1 MSKLTKTSFKK
12 EKKPKE
18 LKELEELEK
27 IIFKKRKK
35 SKKIKKKKEKI
46 RSKKLVRKKEKR
58 LAEKKPVKR
67 PAKKI
72 RVEKIEEIKI
82 EKPIEKKPIE
92 KPVEKKSIKRV
103 EEKEKVEKE
112 KIRESLV
119 EEIMT
124 RNVIKVKPDD
134 NLSYIVQL
142 LAEKNI
148 SGLPVVE
155 GNKFVGV
162 ISESDIIKILGSKSI
177 LELDTLGL
185 KKLKYIKVSEAMN
198 KNPIAIYEKAKVSRA
213 ADLMNKYDISRL
225 PVINESG
232 ELVGIVTKKDIIKG
246 ISKDFLV
253 RVIKEPEKQLEFVET
268 YLDEILKI
276 VEREGSVSIDE
287 IRKRLEIPESKI
299 EEWGKVLEK
308 HNLIE
313 VYYPPVGKP
322 VFKKKEVK
330 I

>member
-1 MSKLTKTSFKK
+1 MPKSTKTILKK
-12 EKKPKE
+12 EKSKG

-35 SKKIKKKKEKI
+35 SRKIKKKAKKVEEKPKTAEKKEI
-46 RSKKLVRKKEKR
+46 KKEKP
-58 LAEKKPVKR
+58 AEKKPLEKEQI
-67 PAKKI
+67 KKA
-72 RVEKIEEIKI
+72 E
-82 EKPIEKKPIE
+82 EKK
-92 KPVEKKSIKRV
+92 
-103 EEKEKVEKE
+103 KVEKE
-112 KIRESLV
+112 KVRESLV

-134 NLSYIVQL
+134 NLSYVVQL
-142 LAEKNI
+142 LSEKNI

-162 ISESDIIKILGSKSI
+162 ISESDIIKIIGSKSL

-198 KNPIAIYEKAKVSRA
+198 KRPIAIYEKAKVSKA

-232 ELVGIVTKKDIIKG
+232 ELVGIVTRKDIIKG
-246 ISKDFLV
+246 ISRDFLV

-287 IRKRLEIPESKI
+287 IRKRLEIPENKI
-299 EEWGKVLEK
+299 EEWGRILEK

-330 I
+330 V

>member
-1 MSKLTKTSFKK
+1 MKIAFLFTTFLSLLSSKIRIKTTNFIIGKMVRKRTKKKDSF
-12 EKKPKE
+12 
-18 LKELEELEK
+18 LELEK
-27 IIFKKRKK
+27 LKKEVLKEEKRKTVKKRGKA
-35 SKKIKKKKEKI
+35 KEKV
-46 RSKKLVRKKEKR
+46 KKTR
-58 LAEKKPVKR
+58 
-67 PAKKI
+67 
-72 RVEKIEEIKI
+72 
-82 EKPIEKKPIE
+82 
-92 KPVEKKSIKRV
+92 
-103 EEKEKVEKE
+103 VEKE
-112 KIRESLV
+112 KSKKREMVRESTV

-124 RNVIKVKPDD
+124 RHVIKVKPDD
-134 NLSYIVQL
+134 NLSYVVQL

-162 ISESDIIKILGSKSI
+162 ISESDIIRVVGSKSL

-185 KKLKYIKVSEAMN
+185 KKLRDIKVREVMN
-198 KNPIAIYEKAKVSRA
+198 KKPIAIYVKSKVSKA

-225 PVINESG
+225 PVINERG

-253 RVIKEPEKQLEFVET
+253 RVIKEPEKLGVEFIET
-268 YLDEILKI
+268 DLDEILKI

-287 IRKRLEIPESKI
+287 IKKRLEIPEEKI
-299 EEWGKVLEK
+299 EEWGRILEK

-322 VFKKKEVK
+322 IFKKKEVK
-330 I
+330 LK

>member
-1 MSKLTKTSFKK
+1 MKVAFLFTTFPSLLSSKIRIKTTNFIIGKMVRKRTKKKDSF
-12 EKKPKE
+12 
-18 LKELEELEK
+18 LELEK
-27 IIFKKRKK
+27 LKKEVLKEEKRKTVKKRGKA
-35 SKKIKKKKEKI
+35 KEKV
-46 RSKKLVRKKEKR
+46 KKTR
-58 LAEKKPVKR
+58 
-67 PAKKI
+67 
-72 RVEKIEEIKI
+72 
-82 EKPIEKKPIE
+82 
-92 KPVEKKSIKRV
+92 
-103 EEKEKVEKE
+103 VEKE
-112 KIRESLV
+112 KSKKREMVRESTV

-124 RNVIKVKPDD
+124 RHVIKVKPDD
-134 NLSYIVQL
+134 NLSYVVQL

-162 ISESDIIKILGSKSI
+162 ISESDIIRVVGSKSL

-185 KKLKYIKVSEAMN
+185 KKLRDIKVREVMN
-198 KNPIAIYEKAKVSRA
+198 KKPIAIYVKSKVSKA

-225 PVINESG
+225 PVINERG

-253 RVIKEPEKQLEFVET
+253 RVIKEPEKLGVEFIET
-268 YLDEILKI
+268 DLDEILKI

-287 IRKRLEIPESKI
+287 IKKRLEIPEEKI
-299 EEWGKVLEK
+299 EEWGRILEK

-322 VFKKKEVK
+322 IFKKKEVK
-330 I
+330 LK

>member
-1 MSKLTKTSFKK
+1 MPKSTKTILKK
-12 EKKPKE
+12 EKPKG

-27 IIFKKRKK
+27 IIFKRKK
-35 SKKIKKKKEKI
+35 SRKIKKKAKKVEEKPKTAEKKEI
-46 RSKKLVRKKEKR
+46 KKEKP
-58 LAEKKPVKR
+58 AEKKPLEKEQI
-67 PAKKI
+67 KKA
-72 RVEKIEEIKI
+72 E
-82 EKPIEKKPIE
+82 EKK
-92 KPVEKKSIKRV
+92 
-103 EEKEKVEKE
+103 KVEKE
-112 KIRESLV
+112 KVRESLV

-134 NLSYIVQL
+134 NLSYVVQL
-142 LAEKNI
+142 LSEKNI

-162 ISESDIIKILGSKSI
+162 ISESDIIKIIGSKSL

-198 KNPIAIYEKAKVSRA
+198 KRPIAIYEKAKVSKA

-232 ELVGIVTKKDIIKG
+232 ELVGIVTRKDIIKG
-246 ISKDFLV
+246 ISRDFLV

-287 IRKRLEIPESKI
+287 IRKRLEIPENKI
-299 EEWGKVLEK
+299 EEWGRILEK

-330 I
+330 V

>member
-1 MSKLTKTSFKK
+1 MKIAFLFTTFPSLLSSKIRIKTTNFIIGKMVRKRTKKKDSF
-12 EKKPKE
+12 
-18 LKELEELEK
+18 LELEK
-27 IIFKKRKK
+27 LKKEVLKEEKRKTAKKRGKA
-35 SKKIKKKKEKI
+35 KEKV
-46 RSKKLVRKKEKR
+46 KKTR
-58 LAEKKPVKR
+58 
-67 PAKKI
+67 
-72 RVEKIEEIKI
+72 
-82 EKPIEKKPIE
+82 
-92 KPVEKKSIKRV
+92 
-103 EEKEKVEKE
+103 VEKE
-112 KIRESLV
+112 KSKKREMVRESTV

-124 RNVIKVKPDD
+124 RHVIKVKPDD
-134 NLSYIVQL
+134 NLSYVVQL

-162 ISESDIIKILGSKSI
+162 ISESDIIRVVGSKSL

-185 KKLKYIKVSEAMN
+185 KKLRDIKVREVMN
-198 KNPIAIYEKAKVSRA
+198 KKPIAIYVKSKVSKA

-225 PVINESG
+225 PVINERG

-253 RVIKEPEKQLEFVET
+253 RVIKEPEKLGVEFIET
-268 YLDEILKI
+268 DLDEILKI

-287 IRKRLEIPESKI
+287 IKKRLEIPEEKI
-299 EEWGKVLEK
+299 EEWGRILEK

-322 VFKKKEVK
+322 IFKKKEVK
-330 I
+330 LK

>member
-1 MSKLTKTSFKK
+1 MKIAFLFTTFLSLLSSKIRIKTTNFIIGKMVRKRTKKKDSF
-12 EKKPKE
+12 
-18 LKELEELEK
+18 LELEK
-27 IIFKKRKK
+27 LKKEVLKEEKRKTAKKRGKA
-35 SKKIKKKKEKI
+35 KEKV
-46 RSKKLVRKKEKR
+46 KKTR
-58 LAEKKPVKR
+58 
-67 PAKKI
+67 
-72 RVEKIEEIKI
+72 
-82 EKPIEKKPIE
+82 
-92 KPVEKKSIKRV
+92 
-103 EEKEKVEKE
+103 VEKE
-112 KIRESLV
+112 KSKKREMVRESTV

-124 RNVIKVKPDD
+124 RHVIKVKPDD
-134 NLSYIVQL
+134 NLSYVVQL

-162 ISESDIIKILGSKSI
+162 ISESDIIRVVGSKSL

-185 KKLKYIKVSEAMN
+185 KKLRDIKVREVMN
-198 KNPIAIYEKAKVSRA
+198 KKPIAIYVKSKVSKA

-225 PVINESG
+225 PVINERG

-253 RVIKEPEKQLEFVET
+253 RVIKEPEKLGVEFIET
-268 YLDEILKI
+268 DLDEILKI

-287 IRKRLEIPESKI
+287 IKKRLEIPEEKI
-299 EEWGKVLEK
+299 EEWGRILEK

-322 VFKKKEVK
+322 IFKKKEVK
-330 I
+330 LK

>member
-1 MSKLTKTSFKK
+1 MVSLFEIFKSLFGKK
-12 EKKPKE
+12 EKVPRE
-18 LKELEELEK
+18 IKELEKLEK
-27 IIFKKRKK
+27 EILGKKKREVEKRRKK
-35 SKKIKKKKEKI
+35 SVKTKKRLGKKVK
-46 RSKKLVRKKEKR
+46 VKEKR
-58 LAEKKPVKR
+58 PKKR
-67 PAKKI
+67 
-72 RVEKIEEIKI
+72 
-82 EKPIEKKPIE
+82 
-92 KPVEKKSIKRV
+92 
-103 EEKEKVEKE
+103 E
-112 KIRESLV
+112 KIRESTV

-124 RNVIKVKPDD
+124 RHVIKVKPDD
-134 NLSYIVQL
+134 NLSYVVQL

-162 ISESDIIKILGSKSI
+162 ISESDIIRVVGSKSL

-185 KKLKYIKVSEAMN
+185 KKLRDIKVREAMN
-198 KNPIAIYEKAKVSRA
+198 KKPIAIYVKSKVSKA

-225 PVINESG
+225 PVINERG

-253 RVIKEPEKQLEFVET
+253 RVIKEPEKMGVEFIET
-268 YLDEILKI
+268 ELDEILKI

-287 IRKRLEIPESKI
+287 IKKRVEIPEEKI
-299 EEWGKVLEK
+299 EEWGRILEK

-322 VFKKKEVK
+322 IFKKKEVK
-330 I
+330 LK

>member
-1 MSKLTKTSFKK
+1 MPKPPKSGFKK
-12 EKKPKE
+12 EKKPKG
-18 LKELEELEK
+18 LKELEELERV
-27 IIFKKRKK
+27 IFKKRKK
-35 SKKIKKKKEKI
+35 LKKKIK
-46 RSKKLVRKKEKR
+46 SKKLVRKKM
-58 LAEKKPVKR
+58 KKE
-67 PAKKI
+67 AKK
-72 RVEKIEEIKI
+72 VV
-82 EKPIEKKPIE
+82 EKKPIKKLTRKIGIKPMGE
-92 KPVEKKSIKRV
+92 KIEKELIKKPIERESVRKEVEKK
-103 EEKEKVEKE
+103 KVEKE
-112 KIRESLV
+112 KVRESLV

-198 KNPIAIYEKAKVSRA
+198 KKPIAIYEKAKVSRA

-287 IRKRLEIPESKI
+287 IRKRLEIPENKI

-322 VFKKKEVK
+322 VFRKKEVK

>member
-1 MSKLTKTSFKK
+1 MAKQTKTSFKGK
-12 EKKPKE
+12 KKPE
-18 LKELEELEK
+18 GLKELEELEK

-35 SKKIKKKKEKI
+35 FEKVKKRIKP
-46 RSKKLVRKKEKR
+46 KKLARKKEKKQLKVR
-58 LAEKKPVKR
+58 EIAEKKF
-67 PAKKI
+67 KKKVEKKL
-72 RVEKIEEIKI
+72 VEKIEKPA
-82 EKPIEKKPIE
+82 EKQLSEKVGEKK
-92 KPVEKKSIKRV
+92 KVEKLGV
-103 EEKEKVEKE
+103 EKEKV
-112 KIRESLV
+112 RESLV

-124 RNVIKVKPDD
+124 RNVIKVRPDD
-134 NLSYIVQL
+134 NLSYVVQL
-142 LAEKNI
+142 LSEKNI

-155 GNKFVGV
+155 ENKFVGV
-162 ISESDIIKILGSKSI
+162 ISESDIIKIIGSKSL

-198 KNPIAIYEKAKVSRA
+198 RKPIAIYEKAKVSKA

-253 RVIKEPEKQLEFVET
+253 KVIKEPEKQLQFVET

-276 VEREGSVSIDE
+276 VEREGSVSVDE
-287 IRKRLEIPESKI
+287 IRKRLEIPESKV

-330 I
+330 V

>member
-1 MSKLTKTSFKK
+1 MVSLFEIFKSLFGKK
-12 EKKPKE
+12 EKVPRE
-18 LKELEELEK
+18 IKELEKLEK
-27 IIFKKRKK
+27 EILGKKKREVEKRRKK
-35 SKKIKKKKEKI
+35 SVKTKKRLGKKVK
-46 RSKKLVRKKEKR
+46 VKEKR
-58 LAEKKPVKR
+58 PKKR
-67 PAKKI
+67 
-72 RVEKIEEIKI
+72 
-82 EKPIEKKPIE
+82 
-92 KPVEKKSIKRV
+92 
-103 EEKEKVEKE
+103 E
-112 KIRESLV
+112 KIRESTV

-124 RNVIKVKPDD
+124 RHVIKVKPDD
-134 NLSYIVQL
+134 NLSYVVQL

-162 ISESDIIKILGSKSI
+162 ISESDIIRVVGSKSL

-185 KKLKYIKVSEAMN
+185 KKLRDIKVREAMN
-198 KNPIAIYEKAKVSRA
+198 KKPIAIYVKSKVSKA

-225 PVINESG
+225 PVINERG

-253 RVIKEPEKQLEFVET
+253 RVIKEPEKLGVEFIET
-268 YLDEILKI
+268 ELDEILKI

-287 IRKRLEIPESKI
+287 IKKRVEIPEEKI
-299 EEWGKVLEK
+299 EEWGRILEK

-322 VFKKKEVK
+322 IFKKKEVK
-330 I
+330 LK

>member
-1 MSKLTKTSFKK
+1 MVEKRIKKKDSF
-12 EKKPKE
+12 
-18 LKELEELEK
+18 LELEK
-27 IIFKKRKK
+27 LKKEVLKEEKRKTVKKRGKA
-35 SKKIKKKKEKI
+35 KEKV
-46 RSKKLVRKKEKR
+46 KKTR
-58 LAEKKPVKR
+58 
-67 PAKKI
+67 
-72 RVEKIEEIKI
+72 
-82 EKPIEKKPIE
+82 
-92 KPVEKKSIKRV
+92 
-103 EEKEKVEKE
+103 VEKE
-112 KIRESLV
+112 KSKKREMVRESTV

-124 RNVIKVKPDD
+124 RHVIKVKPDD
-134 NLSYIVQL
+134 NLSYVVQL

-162 ISESDIIKILGSKSI
+162 ISESDIIRVVGSKSL

-185 KKLKYIKVSEAMN
+185 KKLRDIKVREVMN
-198 KNPIAIYEKAKVSRA
+198 KKPIAIYVKSKVSKA

-225 PVINESG
+225 PVINERG

-253 RVIKEPEKQLEFVET
+253 RVIKEPEKLGVEFIET
-268 YLDEILKI
+268 DLDEILKI

-287 IRKRLEIPESKI
+287 IKKRLEIPEEKI
-299 EEWGKVLEK
+299 EEWGRILEK

-322 VFKKKEVK
+322 IFKKKEVK
-330 I
+330 LK